1 MDAHKQ
7 PTTKQP
13 ASAPATPRGVRAAAW
28 GVRGAFA
35 LVFAVNVQCALA
47 FVAQPAAYAPAYE
60 LSGAAG
66 TAAVQG
72 IGVAFLMWNATYPAV
87 IAQPRRF
94 RSLAVVVLVQQAIG
108 LVGESCVRAG
118 LPVGHDL
125 LAANIERFIAFDA
138 VGLALMA
145 RRRAEERAVAE
156 AAATRQRGQGRVRRE
171 RRRPRRIGKDGADA
185 EAGSGDRSSA
195 ASTPNSTYNGNEFE
209 EIYRYIT
216 AIHLSEPEKT
226 HEPALQ
232 HTFGKISNR
241 NHVYITDQRGFSMA

>member
-94 RSLAVVVLVQQAIG
+94 RSLAVVVLVQRANRACARDCPSATTCSQRTSNASSPSTRSASRSWPPRSSG
-108 LVGESCVRAG
+108 CSPPSGGASGSGSSSDTTARAG
-118 LPVGHDL
+118 SRATGTTPTAPHRQG
-125 LAANIERFIAFDA
+125 
-138 VGLALMA
+138 
-145 RRRAEERAVAE
+145 RRGRRS
-156 AAATRQRGQGRVRRE
+156 RQRRPILSRVN
-171 RRRPRRIGKDGADA
+171 A
-185 EAGSGDRSSA
+185 ELD
-195 ASTPNSTYNGNEFE
+195 
-209 EIYRYIT
+209 
-216 AIHLSEPEKT
+216 L
-226 HEPALQ
+226 
-232 HTFGKISNR
+232 
-241 NHVYITDQRGFSMA
+241 